1 MDDISTDPLLQ
12 EYLQEDRA
20 ESTKKRIKIY
30 IQHYSNF
37 LEKPPTLF
45 IKEAWHE
52 SKTEKPPWER
62 IGDYGLKKKLKAFK
76 EHLESQDYS
85 ERTVKESIS
94 AVRSFHRY
102 YEVTLP
108 KTNFQ
113 YQETNTTH
121 RVVKKLSDLPDRD
134 EILEAVLVAKPVMKA
149 IILTMASSGMEA
161 STIQRLTLETFI
173 DSLEDMAVTNK
184 KDMLDLEETRRKLE
198 RVNGPIAMWNVRRK
212 KLGLKGQDYFTL
224 STPESI
230 DYILRYLE
238 DHPASS
244 PDDPLFRNR
253 DNKAFEDSVFSRH
266 FTRVNNQCKFGK
278 LGRYIYFRSHNLRKF
293 FGNMMDPVL
302 GRRDT
307 DYLMG
312 HQREK
317 DMVSRS
323 YYQPDMQAL
332 RILYKEHMGR
342 VTITE
347 KIKFRA
353 VTDDRLLELEKR
365 DLEREDELKKLRK
378 DLDRALQ
385 LQKMNQNL
393 DGED

>member
-12 EYLQEDRA
+12 EYLEEDRA

-37 LEKPPTLF
+37 LEQTPTIF
-45 IKEAWHE
+45 IKEAWKE

-62 IGDYGLKKKLKAFK
+62 IGDYGLKKKLKSFK
-76 EHLESQDYS
+76 EYLESKDYS

-94 AVRSFHRY
+94 AIRSFHLY

-108 KTNFQ
+108 KTTFQ
-113 YQETNTTH
+113 YNETDTTH
-121 RVVKKLSDLPDRD
+121 RVVKKLSDLPGRD
-134 EILEAVLVAKPVMKA
+134 EIHEAVTVAKPMMKA

-161 STIQRLTLETFI
+161 STIQRLTIETFT
-173 DSLEDMAVTNK
+173 DSLGDMAITDK
-184 KDMLDLEETRRKLE
+184 HDMLDLEETRRKLE

-212 KLGLKGQDYFTL
+212 KLGLKGHNYFTL

-230 DYILRYLE
+230 DYILRYLK
-238 DHPASS
+238 DHPANS
-244 PDDPLFRNR
+244 PEEKLFRNR
-253 DNKAFEDSVFSRH
+253 DNKEIEESVFSRY
-266 FTRVNNQCKFGK
+266 FTRVNDQCNFGK

-347 KIKFRA
+347 KIKYRK
-353 VTDDRLLELEKR
+353 VTDERLQELKEGEKMRDEKIQKLEEMVLELLNNVK
-365 DLEREDELKKLRK
+365 
-378 DLDRALQ
+378 
-385 LQKMNQNL
+385 
-393 DGED
+393 